1 MRWAKSLP
9 GKSVAKEKIRR
20 YGALFVGLQRKDES

>member
-1 MRWAKSLP
+1 MRWARSLP

-20 YGALFVGLQRKDES
+20 HDALFVGLQRKDKS